1 MITFLEEANRIKD
14 ELITIRRDLHEHPE
28 LGFEEKRTSEKI
40 KEFLTKE
47 GIPYVE
53 VAKTG
58 VCGIIKG
65 EKEDN
70 NIVIGLRADMD
81 ALPIQDKK
89 VCSYSSK
96 VPGKMHACGH
106 DAHTTILLGV
116 ARILNKNKRLFGGC
130 VKLFF
135 EPAEE
140 TVGGAPFMI
149 KEGVLEN
156 PRVDAIVGLHVTEDL
171 DYGKIRIKSGVVNAA
186 SNPYKIKIKGRGGHG
201 DAPHTTIDPIV
212 IASNVVMALQ
222 TIVSREIAPVNP
234 SVITVGSINGGT
246 AQNVI
251 PEEVEITGIIRTLT
265 KEDREYVVR
274 RFKEL
279 VTGICRGMRGECD
292 IYIEE
297 GYPCLYNNATMVERV
312 KYVGK
317 ELLGVENVVEQKHP
331 SMGVESFAFFAM
343 ERTSAFYYLGT
354 GNRTKGTDKA
364 AHSNLFDIDEDAI
377 PLGVAMQCGI
387 AYDYLTRI

>member
-70 NIVIGLRADMD
+70 NRVIGLRADMD

-201 DAPHTTIDPIV
+201 AAPHTTIDPIV

-234 SVITVGSINGGT
+234 SVITVCSINGGT

>member
-201 DAPHTTIDPIV
+201 AAPHTTIDPIV

>member
-1 MITFLEEANRIKD
+1 M
-14 ELITIRRDLHEHPE
+14 
-28 LGFEEKRTSEKI
+28 
-40 KEFLTKE
+40 
-47 GIPYVE
+47 
-53 VAKTG
+53 
-58 VCGIIKG
+58 
-65 EKEDN
+65 
-70 NIVIGLRADMD
+70 
-81 ALPIQDKK
+81 
-89 VCSYSSK
+89 
-96 VPGKMHACGH
+96 
-106 DAHTTILLGV
+106 
-116 ARILNKNKRLFGGC
+116 
-130 VKLFF
+130 
-135 EPAEE
+135 
-140 TVGGAPFMI
+140 
-149 KEGVLEN
+149 
-156 PRVDAIVGLHVTEDL
+156 GLHVTEDL

-201 DAPHTTIDPIV
+201 AAPHTTIDPIV

>member
-1 MITFLEEANRIKD
+1 
-14 ELITIRRDLHEHPE
+14 
-28 LGFEEKRTSEKI
+28 
-40 KEFLTKE
+40 
-47 GIPYVE
+47 
-53 VAKTG
+53 
-58 VCGIIKG
+58 
-65 EKEDN
+65 
-70 NIVIGLRADMD
+70 
-81 ALPIQDKK
+81 
-89 VCSYSSK
+89 
-96 VPGKMHACGH
+96 
-106 DAHTTILLGV
+106 
-116 ARILNKNKRLFGGC
+116 
-130 VKLFF
+130 
-135 EPAEE
+135 
-140 TVGGAPFMI
+140 
-149 KEGVLEN
+149 
-156 PRVDAIVGLHVTEDL
+156 
-171 DYGKIRIKSGVVNAA
+171 
-186 SNPYKIKIKGRGGHG
+186 
-201 DAPHTTIDPIV
+201 
-212 IASNVVMALQ
+212 MALQ

-246 AQNVI
+246 AQNII

-279 VTGICRGMRGECD
+279 VTGICRGMRGECN

-354 GNRTKGTDKA
+354 GNKIKETDKA